1 MYILFIIILYI
12 TGGAL
17 VPLLPCLTF
26 INLYDETSVNGKGLV
41 KHLKDRIHVN
51 QKLHQNQWEENLKY
65 R

>member
-1 MYILFIIILYI
+1 MYILYIIILYI

-41 KHLKDRIHVN
+41 KHLKDRTIYMLTKN
-51 QKLHQNQWEENLKY
+51 CTKINGKKI
-65 R
+65 